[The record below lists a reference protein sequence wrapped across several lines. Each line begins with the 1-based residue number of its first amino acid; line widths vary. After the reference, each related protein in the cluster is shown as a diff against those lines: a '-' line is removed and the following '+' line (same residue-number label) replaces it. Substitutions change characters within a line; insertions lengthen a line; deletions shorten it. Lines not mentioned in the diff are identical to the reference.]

1 MIRTLSKL
9 RHAALALAV
18 TAGAMFP
25 QMATAETGE
34 DHPEVARFPGAVIK
48 DYDFREYEEAQL
60 ILSTPKDG
68 KDGVVADKLLPVE
81 GRVTYIHYET
91 PRTTS
96 ALQVFRNY
104 QSSLKRSGFKELFVC
119 ERPCGGRNLSA
130 YRSLMKSRDL
140 YLNGSKDAQY
150 IAAQRGNTYVSM
162 WVDEMGEP
170 NVFLFVV
177 EKQALDENRM
187 GVTGA
192 SPMAKALNDA
202 GKVDVYGFRFDTG
215 KAVLRSESKATLGE
229 LATVLNDNPSLK
241 IEIIGHTDNVGDETA
256 NQTLSEARAQAV
268 AAALGEQH
276 GIDAGR
282 LAVSGQ
288 GASQPLADNKNE
300 AGRAKNRRVEIVALS
315 SPPPAANNTRTTT
328 TQAKP
333 AAQTPTPTPANQGE
347 NTRSPVDDAN
357 AIINAANKLKGLFGH

>member
-1 MIRTLSKL
+1 MIQLSAML
-9 RHAALALAV
+9 RRAAFAMAATAV
-18 TAGAMFP
+18 AMHIQTAS
-25 QMATAETGE
+25 AETGE

-48 DYDFREYEEAQL
+48 NYDFREYEEAQL

-91 PRTTS
+91 PKSTS

-104 QSSLKRSGFKELFVC
+104 QSSLRRSGFKELFVC

-130 YRSLMKSRDL
+130 YGKLMKSRDL

-177 EKQALDENRM
+177 EKQALNDNQM

-192 SPMAKALNDA
+192 SPIAKALNDS

-215 KAVLRSESKATLGE
+215 KAVLRSESKPTLSE
-229 LATVLNDNPSLK
+229 LATVLQDNPALK
-241 IEIIGHTDNVGDETA
+241 IEIVGHTDNVGGEA
-256 NQTLSEARAQAV
+256 SNQTLSEARAQAV
-268 AAALGEQH
+268 ANALSDQH
-276 GIDAGR
+276 GIDAAR

-288 GASQPLADNKNE
+288 GASQPLAENTSE

-315 SPPPAANNTRTTT
+315 APQPAANNTRANPPPTTAT
-328 TQAKP
+328 TP
-333 AAQTPTPTPANQGE
+333 AQTPASKNE
-347 NTRSPVDDAN
+347 SSRSAVDDAN
-357 AIINAANKLKGLFGH
+357 AIIDAANKLRGLFGH